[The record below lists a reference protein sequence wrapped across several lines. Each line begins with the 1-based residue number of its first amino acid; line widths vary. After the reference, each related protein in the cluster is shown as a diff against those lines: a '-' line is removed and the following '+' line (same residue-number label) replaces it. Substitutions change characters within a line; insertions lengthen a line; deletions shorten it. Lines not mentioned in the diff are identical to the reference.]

1 MSSGALSK
9 LQYLYLDNNQIGDE
23 VRMPASRAHAL
34 SRSQPAAAA
43 AGVGRGGRGTGQGAA
58 QGAGQWSG
66 LQLSRLQTRCRFT
79 AGFVQTARVAPWSAP
94 PPRASCPS

>member
-34 SRSQPAAAA
+34 SPAASQPQPLR
-43 AGVGRGGRGTGQGAA
+43 GWEGGRGTGQGAA
-58 QGAGQWSG
+58 QGVGQWSG
-66 LQLSRLQTRCRFT
+66 LQLSRLQTRCRFS
-79 AGFVQTARVAPWSAP
+79 AGFVQTARVAPWGDA